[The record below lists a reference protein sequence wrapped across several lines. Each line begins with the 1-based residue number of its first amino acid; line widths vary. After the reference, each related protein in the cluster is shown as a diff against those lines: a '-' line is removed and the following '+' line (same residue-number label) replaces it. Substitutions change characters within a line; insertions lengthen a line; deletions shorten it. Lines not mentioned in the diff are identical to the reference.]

1 MSAFLNTIINGLY
14 YLISAF
20 FLLAILW
27 NFVKTK
33 KAQEAILYGVIM
45 MTFILRLARLK

>member
-1 MSAFLNTIINGLY
+1 MSAIINTIVTVLY

-33 KAQEAILYGVIM
+33 KAQDAILLGVIM

>member
-1 MSAFLNTIINGLY
+1 MSAIINTSITVLY

-20 FLLAILW
+20 FLLATLW
-27 NFVKTK
+27 NFFKTK

>member
-1 MSAFLNTIINGLY
+1 MMSTLITVLY

-20 FLLAILW
+20 FLIAIIR
-27 NFVKTK
+27 NFFKTK

-45 MTFILRLARLK
+45 LTFILRLARLK